1 MNEIKIESAQETLS
15 TIKIGLKGPSGSG
28 KTYSALLLAHGLVKD
43 WSKILVIDTER
54 SVGLYKRLGNYS
66 KITLTPPFSTARFL
80 EAFRAAVNAGF
91 KVIIFDSISHWWSG
105 TGGILES
112 NAFIE
117 ENFCK
122 GNSFKAWLQTN
133 KQLYMPLLQE
143 TILQDQAHV
152 IFTMRSKVKYV
163 VQQENNKTKIEK
175 RGTKEDMRDGFDY
188 ELSIVFDI
196 DQYHVATPS
205 KDRTSLFDGER
216 FIINEGVGEKI
227 NQWLQNFSNNHNS
240 MPTAPMPTEEPK
252 PAPADMPNQ
261 LPTPEPAHIST
272 VLPTPPAAPTPK
284 PQDEFD
290 ELVCK
295 IMYYMPALEEFNKK
309 AYARLVQVLEQK
321 DEIAIKKAAIYIDEN
336 KAGIEA
342 AATNMV
348 RQLMK
353 KCEGKCEEEKAFL
366 KKNSPQ
372 ILKDNPY
379 FLLI

>member
-1 MNEIKIESAQETLS
+1 MNEAIKIESASEALS
-15 TIKIGLKGPSGSG
+15 TIKIGIKGPSGSG
-28 KTYSALLLAHGLVKD
+28 KTYSSLLLAYGLVKD
-43 WSKILVIDTER
+43 WSKIVVIDTER

-66 KITLTPPFSTARFL
+66 KITLTPPFTTARFL

-105 TGGILES
+105 SGGILEANS
-112 NAFIE
+112 FIE

-122 GNSFKAWLQTN
+122 GNSFKAWLKTN
-133 KQLYMPLLQE
+133 KDLYMPLLQE
-143 TILQDQAHV
+143 TILQDNAHV

-175 RGTKEDMRDGFDY
+175 KGTREDMRDGFDY

-196 DQYHVATPS
+196 DQYHVAAAS

-216 FIINEGVGEKI
+216 FIINESVGEKI
-227 NQWLQNFSNNHNS
+227 NAWLQNFSS
-240 MPTAPMPTEEPK
+240 STELPKPETAPTDTPTPSPK
-252 PAPADMPNQ
+252 
-261 LPTPEPAHIST
+261 PEPAHIST
-272 VLPTPPAAPTPK
+272 VLPTPPSAPK
-284 PQDEFD
+284 PQSDLE
-290 ELVCK
+290 ETVCK
-295 IMYYMPALEEFNKK
+295 ILYYMPALEEFNKK
-309 AYARLVQVLEQK
+309 AYDRLVQVIEKK
-321 DEIAIKKAAIYIDEN
+321 DEIAIKKAAVYIDEN
-336 KAGIEA
+336 KAAIEA